1 MGADDGIY
9 HPNQDR
15 DEPTRDGPAGWRGGP
30 APEGKTRVRKKTP
43 GRARG
48 ENETARV
55 RERPNDLRTFGACP
69 LSRCLTM
76 SFSSASPLS
85 FLSRVLNAIAKPSY
99 RALRAP
105 YIGAALLAYSIAR
118 DSVRSEY
125 LGF

>member
-1 MGADDGIY
+1 
-9 HPNQDR
+9 
-15 DEPTRDGPAGWRGGP
+15 
-30 APEGKTRVRKKTP
+30 
-43 GRARG
+43 
-48 ENETARV
+48 
-55 RERPNDLRTFGACP
+55 
-69 LSRCLTM
+69 M